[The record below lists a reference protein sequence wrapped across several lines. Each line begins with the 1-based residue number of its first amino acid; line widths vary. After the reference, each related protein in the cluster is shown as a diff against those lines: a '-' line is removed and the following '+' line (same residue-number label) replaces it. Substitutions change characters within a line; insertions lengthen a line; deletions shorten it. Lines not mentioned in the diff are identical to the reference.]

1 MRAPSDAPRVVA
13 TYVSKKPYVTSEVTR
28 FANVRGRGRALPL
41 VRGVAHQPV
50 DEDERSL
57 MLPIGT
63 TTLEW
68 GSNTTMGYRPTTAG
82 ARSEV
87 AVGAV

>member
-13 TYVSKKPYVTSEVTR
+13 TYVSKKPYVTSEARRGSRT
-28 FANVRGRGRALPL
+28 FAASRESSVWFA
-41 VRGVAHQPV
+41 VAR
-50 DEDERSL
+50 DLSTEDERGL

-63 TTLEW
+63 TLER

>member
-13 TYVSKKPYVTSEVTR
+13 TYESKKPYVTSEVTR

-63 TTLEW
+63 TLER

>member
-28 FANVRGRGRALPL
+28 FANVRGRALPL

-63 TTLEW
+63 TLER